1 MILEKHSMNNPLFA
15 VLGFDP
21 EERLKNYEG
30 NLYRTF
36 TIGKRV
42 RGMKPRTILAPR
54 DTLKAIQ
61 RTLLAKVLGVVAPH
75 PSATAYFQGRSIAA
89 NALPHLGCAY
99 LYKTDIVDFFGSI
112 KAPLVLTTLRKQL
125 PHLSE
130 ASIKAL
136 LPLVTHEGSLPPGAP
151 TSPHLANLALVEFD
165 SHLTELCGRLD
176 ARYTR
181 YADDIS
187 ISAPT
192 LATLKMLDIA
202 VRTGLAELGCVQ
214 NKEKTR
220 FWGPNVR
227 KLVTGLDVSGEGLRP
242 PRAWR
247 KKVAALVRIVEC
259 YPSRLTSSNRRRI
272 MGYLF
277 FWRAIA
283 PKDPELLWL
292 LARMDGAPHATK
304 GFADAKRQ
312 ARWTTSELDQAI
324 PF

>member
-1 MILEKHSMNNPLFA
+1 MTNPLCA

-21 EERLKNYEG
+21 DDRLKNDEG
-30 NLYRTF
+30 KFYRSF
-36 TIGKRV
+36 KIGKQAK
-42 RGMKPRTILAPR
+42 GMKLRTILAPC
-54 DTLKAIQ
+54 DGLKAVQ
-61 RTLLAKVLGVVAPH
+61 RTLLTKLLGVVAPH

-89 NALPHLGCAY
+89 NALPHLGCAC

-130 ASIKAL
+130 ASIMAM
-136 LPLVTHEGSLPPGAP
+136 LPFVTHEGSLPAGAP
-151 TSPHLANLALVEFD
+151 TSPHLANLALAEFD
-165 SHLTELCGRLD
+165 AHLTELCGRLD

-259 YPSRLTSSNRRRI
+259 YPCRLTPSNRRRI

-277 FWRAIA
+277 FWRGIA
-283 PKDPELLWL
+283 PEDPELLWL

-304 GFADAKRQ
+304 GFPDAKGR
-312 ARWTTSELDQAI
+312 ARSTTSEPNEEI